1 MTALTLGYIASA
13 AIYVWLPVVSVRP
26 GQAVPF
32 GRPLLAFLLPTAALL
47 VSVLFRSLWQR
58 DPIRS
63 RSASD
68 EATYQAITLRI
79 VLFILAIHT
88 AVVSGLLSVAGVIPP
103 IAPGLARGVP
113 MLLGIG
119 LISVGNLLPR
129 MKPNLI
135 IGIRTAG
142 TLANPGLWMR
152 TNRMAGYVSVGLG
165 IVLVATGALMTPG
178 RAVAPVVGAAG
189 LAAVT
194 LLVAYTSTRSRV

>member
-1 MTALTLGYIASA
+1 
-13 AIYVWLPVVSVRP
+13 
-26 GQAVPF
+26 
-32 GRPLLAFLLPTAALL
+32 
-47 VSVLFRSLWQR
+47 
-58 DPIRS
+58 
-63 RSASD
+63 
-68 EATYQAITLRI
+68 
-79 VLFILAIHT
+79 
-88 AVVSGLLSVAGVIPP
+88 
-103 IAPGLARGVP
+103 

-165 IVLVATGALMTPG
+165 IVLIAAGALMTPG

>member
-1 MTALTLGYIASA
+1 
-13 AIYVWLPVVSVRP
+13 VVSVRP

-47 VSVLFRSLWQR
+47 VSVMLGSLWRR

-63 RSASD
+63 RSASE

-79 VLFILAIHT
+79 VLFILAIHA

-165 IVLVATGALMTPG
+165 IVLVAAGALMTPG